1 MIKWDWMRSTEF
13 KCNQLRLRWNDCMI
27 GWDKVRSTGSSEI
40 KMNGDQMSL
49 SNINWVQERPGKIE
63 MEWDEARSRSS
74 EIKLNQVK
82 STDFKWVQE
91 QVKFRWSEIK

>member
-1 MIKWDWMRSTEF
+1 
-13 KCNQLRLRWNDCMI
+13 MI

-91 QVKFRWSEIK
+91 QVKFRWSESKWFKVRSSKVK